1 MTSRRDFAKTLSAAA
16 LGYVLHPLT
25 PSPHALAPKRKLDR
39 IGLQL
44 YTVRHQ
50 MEKDFEGTIARVAAT
65 GYREVEFAGY
75 FGRNPRDVRALLDHH
90 GRTGSAGVLR
100 ALARTVPDGA
110 RQGLG
115 RPTGPPHGG
124 GRCGKDRLQEN
135 LRAERSGGNQALLRR
150 ARRGGR
156 SVRIHPREL

>member
-25 PSPHALAPKRKLDR
+25 LSPRALAPKRKLDR

-75 FGRNPRDVRALLDHH
+75 FGRNPRDVRALLDH
-90 GRTGSAGVLR
+90 RSEERRV
-100 ALARTVPDGA
+100 
-110 RQGLG
+110 
-115 RPTGPPHGG
+115 
-124 GRCGKDRLQEN
+124 GKEC
-135 LRAERSGGNQALLRR
+135 
-150 ARRGGR
+150 
-156 SVRIHPREL
+156 